1 MFSLPYL
8 SICIYCMLQISFLI
22 LTDNHRR
29 SRRAVQ
35 ERYFLLML
43 IMLQLSFLADIASSL
58 NHASVWFFPF
68 SVAGNYFEII
78 LNTMLLPIYYLYVCM
93 QIANIDMTLKRRIN
107 AILWILAAVCG
118 GFLISTAFNK
128 LIFYYD
134 SANEYHRGPLFWLP
148 MTVLCM
154 MMLIIEAFIVNQKS
168 KIDARHFKSLVLF
181 LIFPL
186 IGWALQLFIYGLPFS
201 LISATF
207 AAQVVFTNIQ
217 NRSMD
222 TDYLTGVFNR
232 QSLDHQMQ
240 GKIAAATGQSSFS
253 AILLDIDNFK
263 SINDCFGHYEGDA
276 ALINTADILRSSVRS
291 KDFIGRYGGDEFCI
305 IFDEDDSSALDLV
318 IQRINDKLHDFNMN
332 TKKPYQLNFSIGSA
346 VYDPSVGNDKEIFM
360 RIIDQRM
367 YDEKKARKAVN

>member
-1 MFSLPYL
+1 
-8 SICIYCMLQISFLI
+8 MLQIGFLI
-22 LTDNHRR
+22 VTDNRRRRRR
-29 SRRAVQ
+29 SVE
-35 ERYFLLML
+35 ERYFSLML
-43 IMLQLSFLADIASSL
+43 IMLLLSFLADIASSL
-58 NHASVWFFPF
+58 NHASAWFFPF
-68 SVAGNYFEII
+68 AAAGNYIEII
-78 LNTMLLPIYYLYVCM
+78 LNTTMLPIYYLYVCM
-93 QIANIDMTLKRRIN
+93 QITNINITLKRRIN
-107 AILWILAAVCG
+107 EILWILAAVCG
-118 GFLISTAFNK
+118 GFVISTAFSK

-134 SANEYHRGPLFWLP
+134 SANEYHRGPLFWVP
-148 MTVLCM
+148 MSVLCV
-154 MMLIIEAFIVNQKS
+154 MMLIIEAFIVSQKS
-168 KIDARHFKSLVLF
+168 RIDARHFKSLVLF

-186 IGWALQLFIYGLPFS
+186 IGWALQLLIYGLPFS

-240 GKIAAATGQSSFS
+240 GKIAASTGQSSFS

-276 ALINTADILRSSVRS
+276 ALIYTADLLRSSVRS
-291 KDFIGRYGGDEFCI
+291 KDFIARYGGDEFCI
-305 IFDEDDSSALDLV
+305 IFDEGDSSALDHV
-318 IQRINDKLHDFNMN
+318 IQRINDNLHEFNMN

-346 VYDPSVGNDKEIFM
+346 VYDPSIGADTELFM

-367 YDEKKARKAVN
+367 YDEKKARKTVI